1 MEKRVFPLHRIAF
14 LRTLLLLFVA
24 GMLFPA
30 TLQANNVRIIG
41 TPKLDQQDTAK
52 NTIQIKFDIAWDNS
66 WKTTK
71 PENNDAVWIFVK
83 CWDGETWN
91 HVYLEDTKGS
101 YVAGSSSA
109 ADAVNKG
116 LTYYVSDREGKNTKQ
131 PMELKPGYSYAWKK
145 WRLDPKE
152 DSVKCVVGFFLQRQD
167 YGAGHVVVPGVRF
180 TWNYGNQG
188 FVDGDDLV
196 VKVFAI
202 EMVYIPQGPYYL
214 GGKGTAAW
222 QTGSFTTNG
231 ATFGT
236 PMVITSENEIQVAN
250 TTAANTLWA
259 ANSAITAG
267 VIPKDFP
274 KGYQAFYIMK
284 YEMTQQAYCE
294 FLNTLSQGQQDGR
307 IEGTLDKLTVNSWA
321 FGADIKHFRNYIK
334 LKQAAPVAIFGCDG
348 NLNNKYD
355 ETDRVAYRPGDT
367 LTRNIDGQ
375 DLAVTFVSLYDLLAY
390 AEFAGLRPMTELEY
404 EKACRGP
411 RAPAND
417 EYAWG
422 SVTMV
427 FFGKA
432 FHAGAGAYT
441 SNNANLID
449 AKTGTERVADS
460 YNVGYTRGY
469 TYTRSGSYYYHYY
482 YPAPLRVGLF
492 ADSTSTR
499 ASAGATYWGVM
510 NMSDNPAE
518 ICISAVDATG
528 RKFTGVHG
536 CGQLDG
542 NGNAT
547 CAGWHMTTA
556 ARYYIS
562 RGMHFYYYG
571 SSRIYGLSNRF
582 DVDEAYYGGTQ
593 GANGWYW
600 AGMISS
606 RHMWNHAVAGT
617 TRNFGAN
624 TTSPMIGIRCV
635 RTDNAER

>member
-30 TLQANNVRIIG
+30 ALQANNVRIIG

-109 ADAVNKG
+109 SDAVNKG

-145 WRLDPKE
+145 WRLDPEE

-231 ATFGT
+231 NTFGT

-259 ANSAITAG
+259 ANNAITAG
-267 VIPKDFP
+267 TIPKEFP

-321 FGADIKHFRNYIK
+321 FGTDIKHFRNYIK

-427 FFGKA
+427 FFGYP
-432 FHAGAGAYT
+432 FHSTAGNYATNHAQ
-441 SNNANLID
+441 LFD
-449 AKTGTERVADS
+449 HKTGTEHVGDS
-460 YNVGYTRGY
+460 YNVGFTRGY
-469 TYTRSGSYYYHYY
+469 TYSSSWQYH

-518 ICISAVDATG
+518 MCISVVDATG

-547 CAGWHMTTA
+547 CAGWNMTTA
-556 ARYYIS
+556 AKYYIL
-562 RGMHFYYYG
+562 RGMLFYYMQQVARVGNRINVNEASYGNTQG
-571 SSRIYGLSNRF
+571 SS
-582 DVDEAYYGGTQ
+582 A
-593 GANGWYW
+593 WYW

-606 RHMWNHAVAGT
+606 RHAWNLNIAGT
-617 TRNFGAN
+617 VRTLG
-624 TTSPMIGIRCV
+624 TSGTYPMKGIRCV

>member
-1 MEKRVFPLHRIAF
+1 MHRIAF

-30 TLQANNVRIIG
+30 ALQANNVRIIG

-109 ADAVNKG
+109 SDAVNKG

-231 ATFGT
+231 TTFGT

-259 ANSAITAG
+259 ANNAITAG
-267 VIPKDFP
+267 TIPKEFP

-307 IEGTLDKLTVNSWA
+307 IEGTLADLAVNSWA
-321 FGADIKHFRNYIK
+321 WGGDLSAYRNYIK
-334 LKQAAPVAIFGCDG
+334 LKQAAPVAIFGCDA
-348 NLNNKYD
+348 NRNNQYD
-355 ETDRVAYRPGDT
+355 ETDRVVYRPGDT

-375 DLAVTFVSLYDLLAY
+375 DLAVTFVSVYDLLAY

-411 RAPAND
+411 RAPANN

-427 FFGKA
+427 FFGQA
-432 FHAGAGAYT
+432 FNSAYNSALSFRT
-441 SNNANLID
+441 NYID
-449 AKTGTERVADS
+449 INKGTERLADS
-460 YNVGYTRGY
+460 YNVGFAK
-469 TYTRSGSYYYHYY
+469 SIMWASSYYNT

-499 ASAGATYWGVM
+499 VSAGATYWGVM

-518 ICISAVDATG
+518 ICISVVDATG

-547 CAGWHMTTA
+547 CAGWNMSTT
-556 ARYYIS
+556 ARYYIT
-562 RGMHFYYYG
+562 RGMVFPY
-571 SSRIYGLSNRF
+571 SRVYSGHNTSTFNTISLRDEISNN
-582 DVDEAYYGGTQ
+582 TTTH
-593 GANGWYW
+593 ANSNYW

-606 RHMWNHAVAGT
+606 RQRWNHAILGT
-617 TRNFGAN
+617 TRNMTASGAC
-624 TTSPMIGIRCV
+624 MIGIRCV